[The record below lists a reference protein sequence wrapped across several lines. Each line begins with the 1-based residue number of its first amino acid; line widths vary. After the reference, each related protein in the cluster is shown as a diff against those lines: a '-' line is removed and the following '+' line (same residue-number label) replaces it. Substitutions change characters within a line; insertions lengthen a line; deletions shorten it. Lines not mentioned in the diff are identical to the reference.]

1 MEIERKREM
10 GVSMREELCI
20 RDRDIDKQERR
31 ASVSKCRYNA
41 DYRKII
47 TETIP
52 KYLDRESAKKKI
64 IARFSC
70 GSEERNNKFWVTE
83 GERMCRMCGEGR
95 ETIEHMLH
103 DCEKSVERGE
113 SVTEVLKEGGRGVE
127 WMKEVE
133 RTRVRLGQGEMG

>member
-10 GVSMREELCI
+10 GVSMREELCM

-31 ASVSKCRYNA
+31 ASVSKSRYNA

-52 KYLDRESAKKKI
+52 KYLDRESAKEKKI
-64 IARFSC
+64 IARFRC
-70 GSEERNNKFWVTE
+70 GNEERNNKFWVSE

-95 ETIEHMLH
+95 ETIEHNVQMRRLVQLRSNFT
-103 DCEKSVERGE
+103 KSFDLFNCTNVFSSEHF
-113 SVTEVLKEGGRGVE
+113 LYL
-127 WMKEVE
+127 
-133 RTRVRLGQGEMG
+133 TR